1 MSDRELPKPSFRPS
15 PDLVKLIGQLME
27 GVTAGRITSIAC
39 VTVSPVGQM
48 QWPGCGMQIA
58 EMMIG
63 AELMRD
69 DMKAAMRGNTSS
81 KILRAG

>member
-1 MSDRELPKPSFRPS
+1 MSDRELPKLPHRGN
-15 PDLVKLIGQLME
+15 PDLVALITQLME
-27 GVTAGRITSIAC
+27 GVTSGRITSIAC
-39 VTVSPVGQM
+39 ITVSPLGQM
-48 QWPGCGMQIA
+48 QWPGVGMQIA

-69 DMKAAMRGNTSS
+69 DMKQAMRGAAAG